1 MDGVDQLNNVLI
13 IGMTN
18 RKDMIDEALLRSGR
32 LEVHVEIS
40 LPDEFGRYQILQI
53 RTKEM
58 RENKVIDND
67 VDLEELAATT
77 KNFTGAEIAGLVK
90 SASSFA
96 FSRHVKV
103 GTTAGIS
110 DDMDNFKVKRSDF
123 IHALDE
129 VKAMFGVS
137 EEELAQVVQ
146 NGILHYASQ
155 VESILRDG
163 ELVVKQVRESPRSHL
178 VSILMHGRLSEPR
191 VRFRAN
197 ASPRLRWYGQDCSG
211 SYNRYAL
218 GFPLHQA
225 RFCGEHDRLYRICQ
239 DHLSEQGI
247 Q

>member
-58 RENKVIDND
+58 RENKVMDND

-146 NGILHYASQ
+146 NGILHYATQ

-178 VSILMHGRLSEPR
+178 VSILMHGEGRLIDDAQR
-191 VRFRAN
+191 K
-197 ASPRLRWYGQDCSG
+197 G
-211 SYNRYAL
+211 
-218 GFPLHQA
+218 
-225 RFCGEHDRLYRICQ
+225 
-239 DHLSEQGI
+239 
-247 Q
+247 